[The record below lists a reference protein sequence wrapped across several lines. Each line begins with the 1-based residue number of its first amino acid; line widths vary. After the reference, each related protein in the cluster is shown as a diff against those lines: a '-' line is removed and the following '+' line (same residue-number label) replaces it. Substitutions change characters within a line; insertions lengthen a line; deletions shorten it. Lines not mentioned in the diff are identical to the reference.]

1 MYRGGLAWPLYPVAM
16 AAYVATG
23 HIRHARPHRPG
34 PDRIVDASVTLIDP
48 RASAAD
54 PEDLTSMLFAG
65 LEPDRRPDLGA
76 TWSETTFFLFDPE
89 SWR

>member
-1 MYRGGLAWPLYPVAM
+1 M

-23 HIRHARPHRPG
+23 YIRSARPHRSG
-34 PDRIVDASVTLIDP
+34 PERIVDASVTLVDP
-48 RASAAD
+48 RGTTAD
-54 PEDLTSMLFAG
+54 PEDLTSVLFAS